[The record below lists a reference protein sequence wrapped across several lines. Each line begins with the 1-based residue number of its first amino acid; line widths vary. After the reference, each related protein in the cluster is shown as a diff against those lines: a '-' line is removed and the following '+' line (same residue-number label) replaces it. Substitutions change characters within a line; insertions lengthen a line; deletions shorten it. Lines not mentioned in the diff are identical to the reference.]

1 MFDKKNDAARNK
13 KRADAIVYAGAAGEV
28 VLTQNDFESEAEFRR
43 WKTWSD
49 EDYKRT
55 EKVMRKDY
63 DHAIYGLE
71 GEEIPA
77 PEEEQTREVCIDEK
91 KLRAILTERQFERLT
106 LYAIRGMT
114 VEQIAEQEGVAHQN
128 VSKSIRQAKKK
139 IKFFF
144 ESFNRFLIISLD
156 VLICRYSPLLRAFP
170 ALFISE
176 EPHKSFYYPSCFRS
190 QK

>member
-1 MFDKKNDAARNK
+1 MLDKKNDAARNK
-13 KRADAIVYAGAAGEV
+13 KRADAIVYAGAADEV
-28 VLTQNDFESEAEFRR
+28 VLTQSDFESEAEFRR
-43 WKTWSD
+43 WKAWSD
-49 EDYKRT
+49 ENYKQT

-63 DHAIYGLE
+63 DHAIYGVE
-71 GEEIPA
+71 VQEIPA

-144 ESFNRFLIISLD
+144 EKQGAKVPF
-156 VLICRYSPLLRAFP
+156 
-170 ALFISE
+170 
-176 EPHKSFYYPSCFRS
+176 
-190 QK
+190 